1 MNIKEIKEQI
11 KNDKKIDL
19 RKTIENNIY
28 NSLSEGHSIQ
38 MCRYTFKRN
47 RK

>member
-28 NSLSEGHSIQ
+28 NSLSEGNQ
-38 MCRYTFKRN
+38 FNEFNKMV
-47 RK
+47 